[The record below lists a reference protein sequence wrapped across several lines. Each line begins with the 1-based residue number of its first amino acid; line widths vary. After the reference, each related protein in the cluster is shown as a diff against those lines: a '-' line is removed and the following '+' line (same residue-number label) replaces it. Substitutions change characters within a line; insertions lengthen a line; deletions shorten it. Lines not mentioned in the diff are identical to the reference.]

1 MEAGSTTLS
10 LSVLVGLVILN
21 AVLSAAHASLVNIH
35 KAHLRELAEDGN
47 RQAKRA
53 LAISEDATRLLA
65 TRQFM
70 SVLIRFIVASILTLT
85 IAPSVVALLVALNIE
100 PGVARWLGY
109 GAVLLIGALLMV
121 LFGEMI
127 PIAFATTRPDA
138 LAMFTA
144 RPMGW
149 LLAVLSPISRVMLWL
164 SNQLVALFGGRGDAP
179 YVTEEEIKT
188 LVDAGSEEG
197 VIEDEE
203 KEMIYSI
210 FQFGDTLAREIMLP
224 RIDIVALE
232 VESTLEEA
240 LDTVLSAG
248 HSRIPIYED
257 TIDSICGL
265 LYAKDLLLLLRSDPQ
280 REQQKQRKVR
290 EVMRPAYFVPES
302 KKAGALLEDLQQRKI
317 HMAIVIDEY
326 GGTAGLVTIEDLI
339 EEIVGDIQ
347 DEYDHEAE
355 AEYVK
360 ISDDEY
366 VFDAGIHLDDVNELL
381 DVELPTDESDTLGGY
396 VFSALGK
403 VPLAGEVFNAL
414 GLEIKVEAITGRRI
428 RKVRVRR
435 LPVLTPQEVREAE
448 HMASM
453 ASIARNA
460 ELDAEAETVPTLDK
474 ESASS

>member
-1 MEAGSTTLS
+1 M
-10 LSVLVGLVILN
+10 
-21 AVLSAAHASLVNIH
+21 
-35 KAHLRELAEDGN
+35 
-47 RQAKRA
+47 
-53 LAISEDATRLLA
+53 
-65 TRQFM
+65 
-70 SVLIRFIVASILTLT
+70 
-85 IAPSVVALLVALNIE
+85 
-100 PGVARWLGY
+100 
-109 GAVLLIGALLMV
+109 
-121 LFGEMI
+121 
-127 PIAFATTRPDA
+127 
-138 LAMFTA
+138 
-144 RPMGW
+144 
-149 LLAVLSPISRVMLWL
+149 
-164 SNQLVALFGGRGDAP
+164 
-179 YVTEEEIKT
+179 
-188 LVDAGSEEG
+188 
-197 VIEDEE
+197 
-203 KEMIYSI
+203 
-210 FQFGDTLAREIMLP
+210 
-224 RIDIVALE
+224 
-232 VESTLEEA
+232 
-240 LDTVLSAG
+240 
-248 HSRIPIYED
+248 
-257 TIDSICGL
+257 
-265 LYAKDLLLLLRSDPQ
+265 
-280 REQQKQRKVR
+280 
-290 EVMRPAYFVPES
+290 
-302 KKAGALLEDLQQRKI
+302 
-317 HMAIVIDEY
+317 
-326 GGTAGLVTIEDLI
+326 I